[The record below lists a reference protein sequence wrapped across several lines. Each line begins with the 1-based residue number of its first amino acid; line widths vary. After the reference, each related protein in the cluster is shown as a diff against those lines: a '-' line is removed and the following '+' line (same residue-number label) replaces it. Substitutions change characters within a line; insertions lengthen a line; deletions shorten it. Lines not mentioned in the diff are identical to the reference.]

1 MIDRYG
7 RNINKLRV
15 SVGEACNFSCIYCV
29 EEVGGHQVS
38 RRPLTTAEMLTLIG
52 FLKTVAGI
60 EKIRITGGEPLLY
73 RKLPELIQGIVALGI
88 SNIGITSNGHFFP
101 KRALILKKAGLQ
113 SANISLDS
121 VDPENFRRLARAG
134 TLQKVLDGIESALDA
149 GLKLKINTVVMG
161 GENDHELNEILAY
174 AFPRG
179 IEVRFLELMKMG
191 PLYKNGNKTPKKPD
205 QFVSMQEMLERI
217 GERFA
222 FQQCGAEQD
231 STALRFQTP
240 EGAFG
245 IIANE
250 SAPFCATCSRM
261 RLTATGNLV
270 GCLSNPQ
277 EFPIRYL
284 LEEENVEEKL
294 KAIFTRAMEQ
304 KRATTFTGSSLM
316 MSSIGG

>member
-15 SVGEACNFSCIYCV
+15 SVGEACNYSCIYCV
-29 EEVGGHQVS
+29 EEIGGHQIS
-38 RRPLTTAEMLTLIG
+38 HRPLSLPEMLTLIG
-52 FLKTVAGI
+52 FLKTYTGI

-73 RKLPELIQGIVALGI
+73 RKLPELIQGIVSLGI
-88 SNIGITSNGHFFP
+88 SNIGITSNGHFFQRRAFLL
-101 KRALILKKAGLQ
+101 KRAGLQ

-121 VDPENFRRLARAG
+121 VNSENFKRLARAG
-134 TLQKVLDGIESALDA
+134 NLQKVLDGIECALA
-149 GLKLKINTVVMG
+149 SGLKLKINVVVMRG
-161 GENDHELNEILAY
+161 KNDHELNDILSY

-179 IEVRFLELMKMG
+179 IEVRFLELMQMG
-191 PLYKNGNKTPKKPD
+191 PLYQNGNKTSKKPD
-205 QFVSMQEMLERI
+205 LFVSMQEMLERI
-217 GERFA
+217 GKRYSYHP
-222 FQQCGAEQD
+222 CSAEQD
-231 STALRFQTP
+231 STALRFQTV
-240 EGAFG
+240 EGSFG

-261 RLTATGNLV
+261 RLTSTGNLV
-270 GCLSNPQ
+270 GCLSNPE
-277 EFPIRYL
+277 EFSIRHL
-284 LEEENVEEKL
+284 LDEKDVPEKL